1 MNTEC
6 GIFSVMG
13 SRVPKLFTEM
23 GMRNIQH
30 RGQDSYGLVSFCPST
45 RQVSEIK
52 DFGLLP
58 AEFPSR
64 SESMVNGLELIIGHT
79 RYSTVCATLDKE
91 SIQPISLS
99 DNESFSDGYS
109 AVYIAFNGNIPNFLD
124 NMRKHLDIQDVEGNS
139 DTYLFKAI
147 WQKLANKDNAR
158 ETGLE
163 GLAIE
168 FVRYCIN
175 NIPGAYSC
183 VLLVG
188 DKLIGFRDRYGY
200 KPLWC
205 YTSDPESYNDLHG
218 FISETCQLGCGNDSV
233 AILDYKLTEV
243 PAGGYMVL
251 SYGKNPVTNVI
262 IESPRHELSKCSMES
277 IYFMQDISLIQY
289 DNGDQVQVRNTKY
302 MLGMRLAL
310 EEAHKEFYKEYLYC
324 GVGEWEVPEESSVVI
339 HVPES
344 SYPLAQAY
352 ASKMGYNFIPDT
364 IKKIYNIRSFIEST
378 NEARVGKIK
387 RKFQFDFALIER
399 MTDVIIIDDSLV
411 RGNTM
416 RYIIEQL
423 KTALPNIRIH
433 IRIASPI
440 IKDKCWFGIDI
451 SERNELIWWQSGA
464 NLETLRANLGVA
476 SIRYLS
482 VDGIRK
488 VLGKGHCTFCFGEV
502 SDANRKTL
510 EW

>member
-1 MNTEC
+1 MHTEC

-13 SRVPKLFTEM
+13 TQVPKLFIEM
-23 GMRNIQH
+23 GLQNIQH
-30 RGQDSYGLVSFCPST
+30 RGQDSYGLITYSPRTQEVT
-45 RQVSEIK
+45 EIK
-52 DFGLLP
+52 EFGLIP
-58 AEFPSR
+58 SEFLHNTNS
-64 SESMVNGLELIIGHT
+64 SYESGLIIGHT

-91 SIQPISLS
+91 SIQPISLA
-99 DNESFSDGYS
+99 NYESTVELP
-109 AVYIAFNGNIPNFLD
+109 VYIAFNGNIPDFLD

-147 WQKLANKDNAR
+147 WQKMANNDYAK

-163 GLAIE
+163 ALAIE

-183 VLLVG
+183 VLMVG

-205 YTSDPESYNDLHG
+205 YTSDPESNSDLHG
-218 FISETCQLGCGNDSV
+218 FISETCQLGAGNDNLT
-233 AILDYKLTEV
+233 ICDYTLTEV
-243 PAGGYMVL
+243 PAGGYIIL
-251 SYGKNPVTNVI
+251 SHGEKPVSGVVI
-262 IESPRHELSKCSMES
+262 DSPLHKLSKCSMES

-289 DNGDQVQVRNTKY
+289 DNGDQVSVWNTKY
-302 MLGMRLAL
+302 MLGMRLAI
-310 EEAHKEFYKEYLYC
+310 
-324 GVGEWEVPEESSVVI
+324 EESMCGRDDKCLQIPTESCAVI

-352 ASKMGYNFIPDT
+352 ASRRGYNFIPDT

-378 NEARVGKIK
+378 TEARVGKIK
-387 RKFQFDFALIER
+387 RKFQFDFDLIKR
-399 MTDVIIIDDSLV
+399 MTDVIIVDDSLV

-423 KTALPNIRIH
+423 KSALPNIKIH

-451 SERNELIWWQSGA
+451 SGRDELIWWQSES
-464 NLETLRANLGVA
+464 NLESLQTNLGVN

-482 VDGIRK
+482 VDGLRS